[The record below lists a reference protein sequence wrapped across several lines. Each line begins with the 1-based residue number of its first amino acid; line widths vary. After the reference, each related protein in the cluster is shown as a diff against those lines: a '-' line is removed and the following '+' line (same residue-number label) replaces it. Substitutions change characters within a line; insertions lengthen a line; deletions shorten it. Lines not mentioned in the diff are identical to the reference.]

1 MAKDLTW
8 LWGNLSLS
16 EEENAKLEINAGAME
31 GVVTRGNL
39 CLIIP
44 NNIIRVTTTTSYS
57 LITILLGIIQILL

>member
-16 EEENAKLEINAGAME
+16 EEENAELEINAGAME

-44 NNIIRVTTTTSYS
+44 NNIIRGTTTTSYS
-57 LITILLGIIQILL
+57 SSSLITILL